1 MQTQQLQPQS
11 YTTACGKTV
20 LIQQKLF
27 LKKLTLR
34 FSKKQKA
41 FVVSAPSLL
50 SFSKVTK
57 FIDSAHAW
65 FAKMEAHQQKAA
77 RIIAPGDS
85 ISVLGNIV
93 RVDFIQSPKA
103 MVMLKDNVLEVH
115 GIQSKFAQI
124 LSKYLKD
131 IAFQKFSH
139 YSHEYAAVLGVKI
152 NQIVIK
158 DMKTRFGS
166 CSSFGNLNYCWR
178 VVMAPEP
185 VLAYLCAHEVSHLRE
200 MNHSKKFW
208 AHVERLCPDYKNL
221 QNWLKQHSKELFMQ
235 F

>member
-1 MQTQQLQPQS
+1 MQPQT

-20 LIQQKLF
+20 LIQRKLF

-50 SFSKVTK
+50 SFSKVTN

-65 FAKMEAHQQKAA
+65 FAKMEAHQPKAL

-93 RVDFIQSPKA
+93 RVDFIQSPKS
-103 MVMLKDNVLEVH
+103 MVVLKDAVLEVH
-115 GIQSKFAQI
+115 GIQSKFGQT

-131 IAFQKFSH
+131 LASQKFSQ

-178 VVMAPEP
+178 VVLAPEP
-185 VLAYLCAHEVSHLRE
+185 VLAYLCAHEVSHLKE

-208 AHVERLCPDYKNL
+208 THVERLCPDYKNL
-221 QNWLKQHSKELFMQ
+221 QKWLKQHSKELFMH

>member
-1 MQTQQLQPQS
+1 MQAQT
-11 YTTACGKTV
+11 YITACGKTV
-20 LIQQKLF
+20 LIQRKLF

-50 SFSKVTK
+50 SFSKITN

-65 FAKMEAHQQKAA
+65 FAKLEAYQPKAS

-85 ISVLGNIV
+85 ITVLGKVV

-103 MVMLKDNVLEVH
+103 MVVMKDNVLEVH
-115 GIQSKFAQI
+115 GIQSKFGQQ
-124 LSKYLKD
+124 LSKHLKD
-131 IAFQKFSH
+131 LAFEKFSH

-152 NQIVIK
+152 NQIFIK

-178 VVMAPEP
+178 VILAPEP
-185 VLAYLCAHEVSHLRE
+185 VLAYLCAHEVSHLKE

-208 AHVERLCPDYKNL
+208 DHVEHLCPDYKNL
-221 QNWLKQHSKELFMQ
+221 QKWLKQHSKELFVH

>member
-1 MQTQQLQPQS
+1 MQPQT

-20 LIQQKLF
+20 LIQRKLF

-50 SFSKVTK
+50 SFSKVTN

-65 FAKMEAHQQKAA
+65 FAKMEAHQPKAA

-93 RVDFIQSPKA
+93 RVDFIQSPKS
-103 MVMLKDNVLEVH
+103 MVVLKDAVLEVH
-115 GIQSKFAQI
+115 GIQSKFGQT

-131 IAFQKFSH
+131 LASQKFSQ

-178 VVMAPEP
+178 VVLAPEP
-185 VLAYLCAHEVSHLRE
+185 VLAYLCAHEVSHLKE

>member
-1 MQTQQLQPQS
+1 LQPQS
-11 YTTACGKTV
+11 YITACGKTV
-20 LIQQKLF
+20 LIQRKLF

-50 SFSKVTK
+50 SFAKITN

-65 FAKMEAHQQKAA
+65 FAKIEAHQPKAPHV
-77 RIIAPGDS
+77 IVPGDS
-85 ISVLGNIV
+85 ISVLGKVV
-93 RVDFIQSPKA
+93 RVDFIQSPKS
-103 MVMLKDNVLEVH
+103 MVVMKDNVLEVH

-124 LSKYLKD
+124 LIKYLKD
-131 IAFQKFSH
+131 LAFEKFSH

-178 VVMAPEP
+178 VILAPEP
-185 VLAYLCAHEVSHLRE
+185 VLAYLCAHEVSHLKE

-208 AHVERLCPDYKNL
+208 GHVEQLCPDYKNL
-221 QNWLKQHSKELFMQ
+221 QKWLKQHSKELFVH

>member
-1 MQTQQLQPQS
+1 MLQPQT

-20 LIQQKLF
+20 LIQRKLF

-50 SFSKVTK
+50 SFSKITN
-57 FIDSAHAW
+57 FIDGAHAW
-65 FAKMEAHQQKAA
+65 FAKMEAHQPKASPA
-77 RIIAPGDS
+77 IAPGDS
-85 ISVLGNIV
+85 ISILGKVV

-103 MVMLKDNVLEVH
+103 MVVLKDAVLEVH
-115 GIQSKFAQI
+115 GIQSKFGQT
-124 LSKYLKD
+124 LNKYLKD
-131 IAFQKFSH
+131 LAFGKFSH

-166 CSSFGNLNYCWR
+166 CSSFRNLNYCWR
-178 VVMAPEP
+178 VVLAPEP
-185 VLAYLCAHEVSHLRE
+185 VLAYLCAHEVSHLKE

-208 AHVERLCPDYKNL
+208 GHVEHLCPDYKNL
-221 QNWLKQHSKELFMQ
+221 QKWLKQHSKELFVH